1 MPDRNDPEVTM
12 PQLLP
17 MSRAARLA
25 GVTRSE
31 LQKKLRDNNIEAFEG
46 KITVSNLLAIYP
58 DADLESDPV
67 FERVQQIKADARPKR
82 DYSDGWLPDPEVLMT
97 RLKEINSVLTRT
109 KASFNYVEQLLKET
123 LQRLS
128 HARSMDGDAR
138 LRSVD
143 ELRTW
148 LEHKLSTE
156 MPHHDPRA
164 ALFAR
169 DAFLKVLAPSVRVLS
184 TGHEFFVEGRDSLLE
199 AGLKAGLHLQYGCS
213 SGNCGSC
220 KARLVSGKATQIR
233 PHDYVLSARERDSG
247 YILACSW
254 TAVTDVVIEAI
265 EARSPAELPI
275 QEIRAGVDRIERL
288 ADDVAILRL
297 VTPRTNTLRFMAGQW
312 VTLTDEDGNSAGYP
326 LASCPCDGR
335 HLQVFVRRREGNRFA
350 TAVFDGSL
358 ATQVVHLQGPYGDF
372 VLREDTSAPVVFVAM
387 GDGIAPIK
395 SLVEHAISIDSAEWM
410 HLYLLDEPAWSTYV
424 RNLCRSWRD
433 ALDQFQ
439 FTLLPVGTT
448 APEIVDQLGADHPD
462 VAGSLVYVAG
472 PAGRVQDFATDI
484 RRLPDCS
491 EGSPRLLLCE
501 H

>member
-1 MPDRNDPEVTM
+1 M

-17 MSRAARLA
+17 LSRAARLA

-31 LQKKLRDNNIEAFEG
+31 LQKKLRDNDIETFEG
-46 KITVSNLLAIYP
+46 KLTVSNLLAIYP

-82 DYSDGWLPDPEVLMT
+82 DYSDGWLPEPEVLMT
-97 RLKEINSVLTRT
+97 RLKEINSVLMRT
-109 KASFNYVEQLLKET
+109 KSSLNYAEQLLKET
-123 LQRLS
+123 LQRIA
-128 HARSMDGDAR
+128 HARGMDGEKR
-138 LRSVD
+138 LASFD
-143 ELRTW
+143 ELFKW
-148 LEHKLSTE
+148 LEHKVSAE
-156 MPHHDPRA
+156 MPHHDARA

-169 DAFLKVLAPSVRVLS
+169 DAFLKVLAPSVRILS

-220 KARLVSGKATQIR
+220 KVRLVSGKATQIR
-233 PHDYVLSARERDSG
+233 PHDYVLSSREREAG

-265 EARSPAELPI
+265 EARTPAELPI

-312 VTLTDEDGNSAGYP
+312 VTLTDEDDNSAGYP

-350 TAVFDGSL
+350 AAVFDGSL
-358 ATQVVHLQGPYGDF
+358 ATQVIHVQGPYGDF
-372 VLREDTSAPVVFVAM
+372 VLREDTTDPVVFVAM

-433 ALDQFQ
+433 ALDQFK
-439 FTLLPVGTT
+439 FTLLPIGTT
-448 APEIVDQLGADHPD
+448 VPEIVDRIGADHAD
-462 VAGSLVYVAG
+462 VARSVVYVAG
-472 PAGRVQDFATDI
+472 PASKVQELATDI

-491 EGSPRLLLCE
+491 EGTPRVLLCE
-501 H
+501 Q

>member
-1 MPDRNDPEVTM
+1 M

-17 MSRAARLA
+17 LSRAARLA
-25 GVTRSE
+25 GVTRGE
-31 LQKKLRDNNIEAFEG
+31 RQNKLRENDIETFEG
-46 KITVSNLLAIYP
+46 KITVSNLLAVYP

-67 FERVQQIKADARPKR
+67 FERIQRIKTEARPKR

-97 RLKEINSVLTRT
+97 RLKEINSVLMRT
-109 KASFNYVEQLLKET
+109 KSSLNYTEQLLKET
-123 LQRLS
+123 LQRVA
-128 HARSMDGDAR
+128 HARSAVDAAR
-138 LRSVD
+138 GASLD
-143 ELRTW
+143 ELFEW
-148 LEHKLSTE
+148 LEHKVSAE
-156 MPHHDPRA
+156 MPHHDARA

-220 KARLVSGKATQIR
+220 KARLVAGKATQVR
-233 PHDYVLSARERDSG
+233 PHDYVLSAREREAG

-265 EARSPAELPI
+265 EARTPAELPI
-275 QEIRAGVDRIERL
+275 QEIRAGVERIERL
-288 ADDVAILRL
+288 ADDVAILKL

-312 VTLTDEDGNSAGYP
+312 VTLTDEDDNSAGYP

-350 TAVFDGSL
+350 ATVFDGSL
-358 ATQVVHLQGPYGDF
+358 ATQVVHVQGPYGDF
-372 VLREDTSAPVVFVAM
+372 VLREDTTDPVVFVAM

-395 SLVEHAISIDSAEWM
+395 SLVEHAISIDGAEWM

-433 ALDQFQ
+433 ALDQFH
-439 FTLLPVGTT
+439 FTLLPVGSTV
-448 APEIVDQLGADHPD
+448 PEIVDRIGEDHAD
-462 VAGSLVYVAG
+462 VARSLVYVAG
-472 PAGRVQDFATDI
+472 PAARVEDLATDI
-484 RRLPDCS
+484 RRLPGCS
-491 EGSPRLLLCE
+491 EGSPRLMLCE

>member
-1 MPDRNDPEVTM
+1 M

-17 MSRAARLA
+17 LSRAARLA

-31 LQKKLRDNNIEAFEG
+31 LQKKLRDNDIEAFEG
-46 KITVSNLLAIYP
+46 KITVNNLLAIYP

-67 FERVQQIKADARPKR
+67 FERIQQIKADARPKR

-97 RLKEINSVLTRT
+97 RLKEINSVLMRT
-109 KASFNYVEQLLKET
+109 KSSLNYAEQLLKET
-123 LQRLS
+123 LQRLA
-128 HARSMDGDAR
+128 HARAAEGDGQTA
-138 LRSVD
+138 SVD
-143 ELRTW
+143 ELFKW
-148 LEHKLSTE
+148 LEHKVSAE
-156 MPHHDPRA
+156 MPHHDARA

-233 PHDYVLSARERDSG
+233 PHDYVLSARERDQG

-265 EARSPAELPI
+265 EARTPAELPI

-312 VTLTDEDGNSAGYP
+312 ITLTDEDDNSAGYP

-350 TAVFDGSL
+350 SAVFDGSL
-358 ATQVVHLQGPYGDF
+358 ATQVVHVQGPYGDF
-372 VLREDTSAPVVFVAM
+372 VLSEDTTDPLVLVAM

-395 SLVEHAISIDSAEWM
+395 SLVEHAISIDNAEWL

-433 ALDQFQ
+433 ALDQFK
-439 FTLLPVGTT
+439 FTLLPVGSTV
-448 APEIVDQLGADHPD
+448 PEIVDQIGADHPD
-462 VAGSLVYVAG
+462 VARSLVYVAG
-472 PAGRVQDFATDI
+472 PAARVQELATDI
-484 RRLPDCS
+484 RRLPDCG
-491 EGSPRLLLCE
+491 EGQPRLRLCE
-501 H
+501 Q

>member
-1 MPDRNDPEVTM
+1 MH
-12 PQLLP
+12 QLLP
-17 MSRAARLA
+17 LSRAARLA

-31 LQKKLRDNNIEAFEG
+31 LQKKLRDQDIEAFEG

-67 FERVQQIKADARPKR
+67 FERIQQIKADARPKR

-97 RLKEINSVLTRT
+97 RLKEINSVLMRT
-109 KASFNYVEQLLKET
+109 KSSLNYAEQLLKET
-123 LQRLS
+123 LQRLA
-128 HARSMDGDAR
+128 HARSAEGEGQEA
-138 LRSVD
+138 SVD
-143 ELRTW
+143 ELFKW
-148 LEHKLSTE
+148 LEHKVSAE
-156 MPHHDPRA
+156 MPHHDARA

-220 KARLVSGKATQIR
+220 KARLVSGKATQVR
-233 PHDYVLSARERDSG
+233 PHDYVLSARERDQG

-265 EARSPAELPI
+265 EARTPAELPI
-275 QEIRAGVDRIERL
+275 QEIRAAVDRIERL

-312 VTLTDEDGNSAGYP
+312 ITLTDEDDNSAGYP

-335 HLQVFVRRREGNRFA
+335 HLQVLVRRREGNRFA
-350 TAVFDGSL
+350 SAVFDGSL
-358 ATQVVHLQGPYGDF
+358 ATQVVHVQGPYGDF
-372 VLREDTSAPVVFVAM
+372 VLSEDTTDPLVLVAM

-433 ALDQFQ
+433 ALDQFR
-439 FTLLPVGTT
+439 FTLLPAGTT
-448 APEIVDQLGADHPD
+448 VPEIVDQIGADHPD
-462 VAGSLVYVAG
+462 VARSLVYVAG
-472 PAGRVQDFATDI
+472 PAIRVQELATDI

-491 EGSPRLLLCE
+491 EGHPRVLLCE
-501 H
+501 Q

>member
-1 MPDRNDPEVTM
+1 
-12 PQLLP
+12 
-17 MSRAARLA
+17 
-25 GVTRSE
+25 VTRSE
-31 LQKKLRDNNIEAFEG
+31 LQKKLRDNDIETFEG
-46 KITVSNLLAIYP
+46 KLTVSNLLAIYP

-67 FERVQQIKADARPKR
+67 FERIQQIKADARPKR

-97 RLKEINSVLTRT
+97 RLKEINSVLMRT
-109 KASFNYVEQLLKET
+109 KSSLNYVEQLLKET
-123 LQRLS
+123 LQRLA
-128 HARSMDGDAR
+128 HARSLGGEAR
-138 LRSVD
+138 LTVVD
-143 ELRTW
+143 ELRDW
-148 LEHKLSTE
+148 LEHKVGTE
-156 MPHHDPRA
+156 MPHHDARA

-220 KARLVSGKATQIR
+220 KARLVSGKATQVR
-233 PHDYVLSARERDSG
+233 PHDYVLSARERDQG

-265 EARSPAELPI
+265 EARTPAELPI
-275 QEIRAGVDRIERL
+275 QEIRAAVDRIERL

-297 VTPRTNTLRFMAGQW
+297 DTPRTNTLRFMAGQW
-312 VTLTDEDGNSAGYP
+312 VTLTDEDDNSAGYP

-335 HLQVFVRRREGNRFA
+335 HLQVLVRRREGNRFA
-350 TAVFDGSL
+350 SAVFDGSL
-358 ATQVVHLQGPYGDF
+358 ATQVVHVQGPYGDF
-372 VLREDTSAPVVFVAM
+372 VLSEDTTDPLVLVAM

-395 SLVEHAISIDSAEWM
+395 SLVEHAISIDNADWM
-410 HLYLLDEPAWSTYV
+410 HLYLQDEPAWSTYV

-448 APEIVDQLGADHPD
+448 VPDLVDQIGNDHPD
-462 VAGSLVYVAG
+462 VARSLVYVAG
-472 PAGRVQDFATDI
+472 PAARVQEFATDI

-491 EGSPRLLLCE
+491 EGSPRVLLCE
-501 H
+501 L

>member
-1 MPDRNDPEVTM
+1 M

-17 MSRAARLA
+17 LSRAARLA

-31 LQKKLRDNNIEAFEG
+31 LQKKLRDNDIETFEG
-46 KITVSNLLAIYP
+46 KLTVSNLLAIYP

-67 FERVQQIKADARPKR
+67 FERIQQIKADARPKR

-97 RLKEINSVLTRT
+97 RLKEINSVLMRT
-109 KASFNYVEQLLKET
+109 KSSLNYVEQLLKET
-123 LQRLS
+123 LQRLA
-128 HARSMDGDAR
+128 HARSLGGEAR
-138 LRSVD
+138 LTVVD
-143 ELRTW
+143 ELRDW
-148 LEHKLSTE
+148 LEHKVGTE
-156 MPHHDPRA
+156 MPHHDARA

-220 KARLVSGKATQIR
+220 KARLVSGKATQVR
-233 PHDYVLSARERDSG
+233 PHDYVLSARERDQG

-265 EARSPAELPI
+265 EARTPAELPI
-275 QEIRAGVDRIERL
+275 QEIRAAVDRIERL

-297 VTPRTNTLRFMAGQW
+297 DTPRTNTLRFMAGQW
-312 VTLTDEDGNSAGYP
+312 VTLTDEDDNSAGYP

-335 HLQVFVRRREGNRFA
+335 HLQVLVRRREGNRFA
-350 TAVFDGSL
+350 SAVFDGSL
-358 ATQVVHLQGPYGDF
+358 ATQVVHVQGPYGDF
-372 VLREDTSAPVVFVAM
+372 VLSEDTTDPLVLVAM

-395 SLVEHAISIDSAEWM
+395 SLVEHAISIDNADWM
-410 HLYLLDEPAWSTYV
+410 HLYLQDEPAWSTYV

-448 APEIVDQLGADHPD
+448 VPDLVDQIGNDHPD
-462 VAGSLVYVAG
+462 VARSLVYVAG
-472 PAGRVQDFATDI
+472 PAARVQEFATDI

-491 EGSPRLLLCE
+491 EGSPRVLLCE
-501 H
+501 L

>member
-1 MPDRNDPEVTM
+1 M

-17 MSRAARLA
+17 LSRAARLA

-67 FERVQQIKADARPKR
+67 FERIQQIKADARPKR
-82 DYSDGWLPDPEVLMT
+82 DYSDGWLPEPEVLMT
-97 RLKEINSVLTRT
+97 RLKEINSVLMRT
-109 KASFNYVEQLLKET
+109 KSSLNYAEQLLKET
-123 LQRLS
+123 LQRLA
-128 HARSMDGDAR
+128 HARALNGEQR
-138 LRSVD
+138 LATVD
-143 ELRTW
+143 ELFGW
-148 LEHKLSTE
+148 LEHKVSAE
-156 MPHHDPRA
+156 MPHHDARA

-169 DAFLKVLAPSVRVLS
+169 DAFLKVLAPSVRILS

-199 AGLKAGLHLQYGCS
+199 AGLKSGLHLQYGCS

-233 PHDYVLSARERDSG
+233 AHDYVLSAREREAG

-265 EARSPAELPI
+265 EARTPSELPI

-312 VTLTDEDGNSAGYP
+312 VTLTDEDDNSAGYP

-350 TAVFDGSL
+350 AGVFDGSL
-358 ATQVVHLQGPYGDF
+358 ATQVIHVQGPYGDF
-372 VLREDTSAPVVFVAM
+372 VLREDTTDPVVFVAM

-439 FTLLPVGTT
+439 FTLLPAGTT
-448 APEIVDQLGADHPD
+448 VPEIVDQIGIEHAD
-462 VAGSLVYVAG
+462 AARSLVYVAG
-472 PAGRVQDFATDI
+472 PAARVQEFATDV
-484 RRLPDCS
+484 RRLPDCG
-491 EGSPRLLLCE
+491 EGRPKVTLCE
-501 H
+501 L